1 MINNGNIFLFMKFRN
16 EKFSFENR
24 RNLNIQIEENILRKR
39 KNLINEKLMNKR
51 LKNYEEINLKDI
63 VNQIHNEEK
72 ILFGLKNLNNLIE
85 NKYLSKEEISFILEH
100 IFYRIIDILFEKQSK
115 FIFESIY
122 IINKLIYQS
131 NKFLFP
137 LLEDFILEKFEE
149 IIINNKEDNNFIN
162 QIIIFLTELLSIKKE
177 YFKINKK
184 ISILKLILDEIKR
197 DKLRIDLNIF
207 LKFLYN
213 FINPFPNDYLNYLSN
228 IFNWVINL
236 FLSEEERN
244 KHENYL
250 YKIMISFSK
259 KKENID
265 IIINKGI
272 INIIKYL
279 ILKKENK
286 KNELYFLSFL
296 LDGTIE
302 QKNKI
307 LELNNNNNILPFIKE
322 LEEINYDSENLLS
335 LIQCLTSFIH
345 YNIIYSEK
353 YLNNEKFINLTF
365 LSFSKFKSK
374 FIKNEILVITI
385 YLFENNK
392 ELTYEKLKEIN
403 FIKILIKYF
412 QNKIKS
418 SFKKEINE
426 LIIINSLEIFNYFLQ
441 FESNNLEISESK
453 LILDIFNFESILNT
467 LISNKNDY
475 ISNFSRNLYIKYYN
489 QNENYFQLTNNI
501 DMSIDD

>member
-1 MINNGNIFLFMKFRN
+1 
-16 EKFSFENR
+16 
-24 RNLNIQIEENILRKR
+24 
-39 KNLINEKLMNKR
+39 
-51 LKNYEEINLKDI
+51 
-63 VNQIHNEEK
+63 
-72 ILFGLKNLNNLIE
+72 
-85 NKYLSKEEISFILEH
+85 
-100 IFYRIIDILFEKQSK
+100 
-115 FIFESIY
+115 
-122 IINKLIYQS
+122 
-131 NKFLFP
+131 
-137 LLEDFILEKFEE
+137 
-149 IIINNKEDNNFIN
+149 
-162 QIIIFLTELLSIKKE
+162 
-177 YFKINKK
+177 
-184 ISILKLILDEIKR
+184 
-197 DKLRIDLNIF
+197 
-207 LKFLYN
+207 
-213 FINPFPNDYLNYLSN
+213 
-228 IFNWVINL
+228 
-236 FLSEEERN
+236 
-244 KHENYL
+244 
-250 YKIMISFSK
+250 MISFSK

-286 KNELYFLSFL
+286 KNELYFLSLL

-345 YNIIYSEK
+345 YNSIYSEK

-374 FIKNEILVITI
+374 FIKNEILVMTI

>member
-1 MINNGNIFLFMKFRN
+1 MEQL
-16 EKFSFENR
+16 
-24 RNLNIQIEENILRKR
+24 
-39 KNLINEKLMNKR
+39 
-51 LKNYEEINLKDI
+51 
-63 VNQIHNEEK
+63 
-72 ILFGLKNLNNLIE
+72 
-85 NKYLSKEEISFILEH
+85 
-100 IFYRIIDILFEKQSK
+100 
-115 FIFESIY
+115 
-122 IINKLIYQS
+122 
-131 NKFLFP
+131 
-137 LLEDFILEKFEE
+137 
-149 IIINNKEDNNFIN
+149 
-162 QIIIFLTELLSIKKE
+162 
-177 YFKINKK
+177 NKK
-184 ISILKLILDEIKR
+184 I
-197 DKLRIDLNIF
+197 
-207 LKFLYN
+207 KF
-213 FINPFPNDYLNYLSN
+213 
-228 IFNWVINL
+228 
-236 FLSEEERN
+236 
-244 KHENYL
+244 
-250 YKIMISFSK
+250 
-259 KKENID
+259 
-265 IIINKGI
+265 
-272 INIIKYL
+272 
-279 ILKKENK
+279 
-286 KNELYFLSFL
+286 
-296 LDGTIE
+296 
-302 QKNKI
+302 
-307 LELNNNNNILPFIKE
+307 NNILPFIKE
-322 LEEINYDSENLLS
+322 LEEINYDNDNDNLLS

-353 YLNNEKFINLTF
+353 YLNNEKFINLIF

-374 FIKNEILVITI
+374 FIKNEILVMTI